1 MLQPAYAADLISS
14 LQQFSADVR
23 YGIYGHTH
31 MMEFR
36 VVADASGAPRV
47 GNQGIPAVSPIF
59 GNNPAFVVLTLD
71 ARSRAI
77 TDYTVHTLTNLP
89 AAGANAPDVWSK
101 EYAFREA
108 YGGDGVS
115 AQTLAALH
123 GTLNADA
130 NARANFTRFYD
141 SGSGRA
147 APTMMT
153 WRAIWCGIARL
164 DAAAFTRCSVSP

>member
-1 MLQPAYAADLISS
+1 
-14 LQQFSADVR
+14 
-23 YGIYGHTH
+23 

-36 VVADASGAPRV
+36 VIAGADAGRPV

-71 ARSRAI
+71 PASRAI

-89 AAGANAPDVWSK
+89 AAGGNAAGVWSK

-108 YGGDGVS
+108 YGGEAFS
-115 AQTLAALH
+115 AGALAALQ
-123 GTLNADA
+123 GTLDADA
-130 NARANFTRFYD
+130 DALANFIRFYD

-147 APTMMT
+147 GPT
-153 WRAIWCGIARL
+153 
-164 DAAAFTRCSVSP
+164 

>member
-1 MLQPAYAADLISS
+1 MRPAYAADLISS
-14 LQQFSADVR
+14 LRQFGATVR

-36 VVADASGAPRV
+36 LIADGNASPLV

-59 GNNPAFVVLTLD
+59 GNNAAFVVLTLD

-77 TDYTVHTLTNLP
+77 ADYTVHTLTNLST
-89 AAGANAPDVWSK
+89 AGANAPGVWSK

-108 YGGDGVS
+108 YGGDGLS
-115 AQTLAALH
+115 AQTLAELH
-123 GTLNADA
+123 GSLNVDA
-130 NARANFTRFYD
+130 NARSNFTRFYD

-147 APTMMT
+147 APTMTT
-153 WRAIWCGIARL
+153 WRAIWCGIGNL
-164 DAAAFTRCSVSP
+164 DAASFMRCSGE